1 MRNLTAYW
9 TQRAG
14 KASQVINNGLFSV
27 RCVQNGGADR
37 RNTTDKGEP
46 MASKK
51 EWRLVRLTANY
62 AIYRRGQEIK
72 AQPITAAALRVL
84 DWNRR
89 NIAAND
95 WRA

>member
-9 TQRAG
+9 TRQAG
-14 KASQVINNGLFSV
+14 KASQVISSGRFSAH
-27 RCVQNGGADR
+27 CVQNGDTDR

-46 MASKK
+46 MANKN
-51 EWRLVRLTANY
+51 EWRLVRLTADF